1 MTERRGVLVTGA
13 TGLVGARLVRALRA
27 DDVAV
32 HAVTRSSGGRFPSGV
47 QAVRWDGVRVEPE
60 ALAHLDAVVH
70 LAGEPVFGGLLTNAR
85 RARIRDS
92 RIASTRALVE
102 SMAALPPEARPRT
115 FVCASAVGYY
125 GSRGDATLDESA
137 PPGKGFLA
145 DVCVAW
151 EEAARAAAG
160 LGVRSVSLRIGI
172 VLARDGGALVPMARA
187 FQLFAGGRL
196 GDGRQWFPWIHVDD
210 LVAMLRAA
218 IDDERWTGAIN
229 AVAPNPVRN
238 LELTRT
244 LAATVRRPAL
254 LPVPAFALRALLGE
268 LADEL
273 LGSRRVV
280 PARANALGFQFR
292 FDDLAPALEAELR
305 PA

>member
-27 DDVAV
+27 DEVPV
-32 HAVTRSSGGRFPSGV
+32 KAVTRSDGGRFPSGV
-47 QAVRWDGVRVEPE
+47 EPVRWDGVRVEPE
-60 ALAHLDAVVH
+60 ALTHLDAVVH
-70 LAGEPVFGGLLTNAR
+70 LSGEPVFGGLLTNAR
-85 RARIRDS
+85 RERIRDS
-92 RIASTRALVE
+92 RIASTRALVDA
-102 SMAALPPEARPRT
+102 MAVLPPAARPRV

-125 GSRGDATLDESA
+125 GSRGDAMLEESA
-137 PPGKGFLA
+137 PPGSGFLA
-145 DVCVAW
+145 DVCTAW
-151 EEAARAAAG
+151 EDAARAVAK
-160 LGVRSVSLRIGI
+160 LGVRCVSLRIGI

-187 FQLFAGGRL
+187 FRFCAGGRL

-210 LVAMLRAA
+210 LIAMIRAA
-218 IDDERWTGAIN
+218 IDDERWIGAIN

-238 LELTRT
+238 EELTRT

-254 LPVPAFALRALLGE
+254 IPVPAFALRALLGE
-268 LADEL
+268 LAGEV

-292 FDDLAPALEAELR
+292 FDDLARALEAELR
-305 PA
+305 PS

>member
-1 MTERRGVLVTGA
+1 MTAGRGVLVTGA

-27 DDVAV
+27 DGIAV
-32 HAVTRSSGGRFPSGV
+32 HAVTRSAGKRFPNGV
-47 QAVRWDGVRVEPE
+47 EAVAWDGVRVAPE
-60 ALAHLDAVVH
+60 ALADLDAVVH
-70 LAGEPVFGGLLTNAR
+70 LAGEPVFGGLLTDAR

-102 SMAALPPEARPRT
+102 SMAALPSASRPRA

-125 GSRGDATLDESA
+125 GSRGDALLEESA
-137 PPGKGFLA
+137 TPGSGFLA

-151 EEAARAAAG
+151 EEAARAAADH
-160 LGVRSVSLRIGI
+160 GVRTASLRIGI
-172 VLARDGGALVPMARA
+172 VLAREGGALVPMARA
-187 FQLFAGGRL
+187 FQLCVGGRL

-210 LVAMLRAA
+210 LVGMLRAA
-218 IDDERWTGAIN
+218 IADERWTGAFN

-238 LELTRT
+238 EELTRT

-254 LPVPAFALRALLGE
+254 IPVPAFALRALLGE

-280 PARANALGFQFR
+280 PTRATALGFRFR
-292 FDDLAPALEAELR
+292 VQQLAEALESELR
-305 PA
+305 